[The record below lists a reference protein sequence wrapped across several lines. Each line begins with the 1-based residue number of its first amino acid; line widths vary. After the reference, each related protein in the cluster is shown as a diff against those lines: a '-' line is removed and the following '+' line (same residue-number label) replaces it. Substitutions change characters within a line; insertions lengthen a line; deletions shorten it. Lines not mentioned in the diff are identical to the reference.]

1 MIAIKTGRYT
11 HEKRT
16 QDIREIKRLQNQV
29 EVKEE
34 VEKPSLENQV
44 KLAAVN
50 EEYEKLAEHMDNAQK
65 TMYGPLLAFWTNPKA
80 ISKLTSDYAVCT

>member
-1 MIAIKTGRYT
+1 M
-11 HEKRT
+11 
-16 QDIREIKRLQNQV
+16 

-65 TMYGPLLAFWTNPKA
+65 TMYGPLLPFWTNQKA
-80 ISKLTSDYAVCT
+80 ISKLTSDYAVCTRRYTVDFVFNMST

>member
-50 EEYEKLAEHMDNAQK
+50 EEYEKLADHMDNAQK
-65 TMYGPLLAFWTNPKA
+65 TMYGPLLAFWTNQKA